1 MLVLLIIIIGI
12 EFLLVV
18 KNQPFMGYYI
28 LVRIV
33 YLFFY
38 ILNLGNQLDKN
49 IFICRID
56 V

>member
-1 MLVLLIIIIGI
+1 MLVLLIIIIGT

-33 YLFFY
+33 YLFFIY
-38 ILNLGNQLDKN
+38 IKLRKSA
-49 IFICRID
+49 
-56 V
+56 